1 VRRPL
6 PLLALLVLAV
16 PASAATVR
24 GAPGGDSIQAAWGG
38 AQTVRCG
45 AGRDVVTA
53 DLSDRVLGN
62 CAVVS
67 RRLSIDATSNPLGQ
81 HETAVEPDSF
91 AWGATVVTAF
101 QLGRIPAGAAS
112 AIGWA
117 TSTDAGR
124 TWRRGIL
131 PGVTAYSVPPGPE
144 TAASDPTVAYDAAHG
159 TWLIASLTLEPRASH
174 VSVSRSSDGVSWSA
188 PVTAATGSVLDKD
201 WIACD
206 NQPASPHRGR
216 CYDTFS
222 DDANDQ
228 TLVNWSD
235 DGGVTWSTPVRASSI
250 LVGTQPVILPNG
262 TLVIVAGDY
271 NGEQGLTGAIDAL
284 VSPDGG
290 LSYTRTTVAQLQ
302 ASPAGSLRAISL
314 PSVAEDAAGKIYA
327 VWDDCRF
334 RPGCTGNDLVLT
346 SSTDGLS
353 WTPPTR
359 IPIASVGSTEEAF
372 VPGLD
377 ASPQQPGR
385 LGLVYAYYLPGS
397 CARQRCLL
405 GAAFLSSATGGTS
418 WSVPQRLDAVPM
430 QLDWLAATS
439 QGRMTGDYYSTSFAG
454 NRVVPVFTLAI
465 APVEQHFR
473 EAIFAASLG
482 WRSAPP
488 RRRS

>member
-1 VRRPL
+1 MRRLVPV
-6 PLLALLVLAV
+6 LALLALAV
-16 PASAATVR
+16 PASAATSR
-24 GAPGGDSIQAAWGG
+24 ATAGADSIQAAWGG
-38 AQTVRCG
+38 VQTVRCSP
-45 AGRDVVTA
+45 GRDVVTA
-53 DLSDRVLGN
+53 DLSDRVSGD

-67 RRLSIDATSNPLGQ
+67 RRLSADATANPRGQ

-101 QLGRIPAGAAS
+101 QLGRIRSGAAS

-131 PGVTAYSVPPGPE
+131 PALTAYSLPPGPE
-144 TAASDPTVAYDAAHG
+144 TAASDPTVAYDALHG
-159 TWLIASLTLEPRASH
+159 IWLIASLTLEPSSSH

-188 PVTAATGSVLDKD
+188 PVTAASGAVLDKD

-206 NQPASPHRGR
+206 NQAASPRRGR

-222 DDANDQ
+222 DDANNQ

-235 DGGVTWSTPVRASSI
+235 DGGLTWSTPVRAASI

-290 LSYTRTTVAQLQ
+290 LSYTRTTIAQLQ
-302 ASPAGSLRAISL
+302 ANPAGSLRAISL

-353 WTPPTR
+353 WTPPAR
-359 IPIASVGSTEEAF
+359 IPIAPSGSSEEAF
-372 VPGLD
+372 IPGLD

-397 CARQRCLL
+397 CAGKHCLL
-405 GAAFLSSATGGTS
+405 GTAFVSSATGGAS

-465 APVEQHFR
+465 PPVKKHFR
-473 EAIFAASLG
+473 EAIFAASLA
-482 WRSAPP
+482 WHPTPP
-488 RRRS
+488 RR